1 MSAGVDAIRKEARM
15 TRQAVATGKLAPAV
29 GPFSAAV
36 IVNGMLYS
44 SGQIALDPETA
55 ELVTGDVAD
64 QTRQVL
70 RNLECV
76 LEAAGRTLADVVK
89 ANVYLADMNDFAAMN
104 AAYERH
110 FEVPFPARTTIQAA
124 RLPLGALVEIEIVA
138 Q

>member
-1 MSAGVDAIRKEARM
+1 M
-15 TRQAVATGKLAPAV
+15 TRQIVATDRIAPAV

-36 IVNGMLYS
+36 VLNGTLYS
-44 SGQIALDPETA
+44 SGQIALDPGTGK
-55 ELVTGDVAD
+55 LVTGDVAD
-64 QTRQVL
+64 QTCQVL
-70 RNLECV
+70 RNLQCV
-76 LEAAGRTLADVVK
+76 LEAAERTLADVVK

-110 FEVPFPARTTIQAA
+110 FEAPFPARTTIEAA

>member
-1 MSAGVDAIRKEARM
+1 M
-15 TRQAVATGKLAPAV
+15 TRQNISTNKIAPPV

-36 IVNGMLYS
+36 VVNGTFYS

-55 ELVTGDVAD
+55 RLVEGDVAD

-70 RNLECV
+70 RNLQCV

-89 ANVYLADMNDFAAMN
+89 ANVYLADMDDFAAMN
-104 AAYERH
+104 AVYEGH
-110 FEVPFPARTTIQAA
+110 FETPFPARTTIQAA

-138 Q
+138 E

>member
-1 MSAGVDAIRKEARM
+1 M
-15 TRQAVATGKLAPAV
+15 TRQIVVTDRLAPAV

-36 IVNGMLYS
+36 IINGTLYS

-55 ELVTGDVAD
+55 QLVAGDVAD

-76 LEAAGRTLADVVK
+76 LKAAGRTLPDVVK
-89 ANVYLADMNDFAAMN
+89 ANVYLADMSDFAAMN
-104 AAYERH
+104 AAYECY
-110 FEVPFPARTTIQAA
+110 FEAPFPARTTIQAA
-124 RLPLGALVEIEIVA
+124 RLPLGALVEIDIVA